1 MIEVAHEEYSKDPD
15 GFEKLLIDAE
25 KPLKE
30 FANATECPECGQ
42 SRWKNVKDRNEERK
56 QIPSKVICERIED
69 GKLRHPAD
77 SPAWKLVDFKWPDF
91 GSEPRNLRLA
101 LSADGVNPHGP
112 KQPGDDIGT
121 YLAPLIEDLQ
131 LLWEN
136 GVECYDAYREEVFNL
151 RSVLLWTI
159 NDFPAYGTLLD
170 IPGKSKDGLNARR
183 DLVDLKLR
191 PELAPIS
198 SEKKI
203 FIPPACYTLTKE
215 EKRCVLKT
223 LSRIKLFPIAIRS
236 VLPKHVRYAITRLCI
251 FFNSV
256 CNKVLDA
263 QQLDKLEED
272 IVVSTELE
280 VGNNGVSDNLR
291 WIAHG
296 PHPFVITYSGYAI
309 NGCRYH
315 TKSSEKDRSVQNS
328 GVSLVAK
335 TMQVSSSKD
344 KNSVIGDMSFYGVIQ
359 EIWELNYNTFNVP
372 VFKCDWVQNSG
383 GVRIDELGYTLVYLN
398 RVGHKS
404 YSFILASQA
413 KQVFYVEDPSEVR
426 WLVVLTPPQR
436 DFEDRYNDDEL
447 GDTILRCEGIPNDMP
462 DVYLNND
469 LDENVSTSLGDKKVV
484 RYNEDGAP
492 IGENGAKLKS
502 FIGSATHYH
511 VPITY
516 MSWKSVPAELKD
528 KIFTTVEAAFVID
541 PRSRKNVLQTAG
553 ISFRQFKNWLTTKY
567 IITHKDEPQL
577 LQVPPEKYSFIEQ
590 NHWEE
595 FVRSRL
601 SETFQE
607 KRKLQQDRR
616 SKNKY
621 NHRISRKRYA
631 NLKEEM
637 KDGSNE
643 VYVDRAKLWKK
654 ARVNKQ
660 GQYDNDDIQQV
671 VHKIDEISMNTDSS
685 SVNRH
690 CSNDVLTQALG
701 TKEHNGRVRGVG
713 GYVTPKTYFHSV
725 KKTSKDEANILVEN
739 EELRRRVSELEAQ
752 IRSNLSTPLSAH
764 GSCSRPIVLEGIE
777 EKGKRIEVESLDKPK
792 HKEKKGKEV
801 MKMNEP
807 ELDILKERDLLKIPT
822 EVVCESISTLPLA
835 LKSILRYAEKVMEK
849 DSSITFSLPA
859 DLFGVSRKTSVL
871 REDIVD
877 LCNMNEVKTFTLVAY
892 MMYLYSSVSGSKEN
906 MQYVFVDSSLISS
919 GNTQESRIRNLCSR
933 LMVSK
938 PDQVVLAPFNPGGH
952 WALLAINAYEDTVFY
967 LDSLR
972 RHQKQLQD
980 M

>member
-1 MIEVAHEEYSKDPD
+1 MDDLNEEVGVGE
-15 GFEKLLIDAE
+15 L
-25 KPLKE
+25 
-30 FANATECPECGQ
+30 NAT
-42 SRWKNVKDRNEERK
+42 VEETPKELK
-56 QIPSKVICERIED
+56 QQR
-69 GKLRHPAD
+69 
-77 SPAWKLVDFKWPDF
+77 
-91 GSEPRNLRLA
+91 
-101 LSADGVNPHGP
+101 GP
-112 KQPGDDIGT
+112 
-121 YLAPLIEDLQ
+121 
-131 LLWEN
+131 
-136 GVECYDAYREEVFNL
+136 
-151 RSVLLWTI
+151 TI
-159 NDFPAYGTLLD
+159 MF
-170 IPGKSKDGLNARR
+170 
-183 DLVDLKLR
+183 
-191 PELAPIS
+191 
-198 SEKKI
+198 
-203 FIPPACYTLTKE
+203 
-215 EKRCVLKT
+215 
-223 LSRIKLFPIAIRS
+223 
-236 VLPKHVRYAITRLCI
+236 HVTR
-251 FFNSV
+251 
-256 CNKVLDA
+256 
-263 QQLDKLEED
+263 
-272 IVVSTELE
+272 T
-280 VGNNGVSDNLR
+280 R
-291 WIAHG
+291 
-296 PHPFVITYSGYAI
+296 
-309 NGCRYH
+309 
-315 TKSSEKDRSVQNS
+315 
-328 GVSLVAK
+328 
-335 TMQVSSSKD
+335 
-344 KNSVIGDMSFYGVIQ
+344 
-359 EIWELNYNTFNVP
+359 
-372 VFKCDWVQNSG
+372 
-383 GVRIDELGYTLVYLN
+383 
-398 RVGHKS
+398 
-404 YSFILASQA
+404 
-413 KQVFYVEDPSEVR
+413 
-426 WLVVLTPPQR
+426 
-436 DFEDRYNDDEL
+436 
-447 GDTILRCEGIPNDMP
+447 
-462 DVYLNND
+462 
-469 LDENVSTSLGDKKVV
+469 SLGDKKVV
-484 RYNEDGAP
+484 RYNKDRAP
-492 IGENGAKLKS
+492 IGENESKLKS

-567 IITHKDEPQL
+567 IIPHKDEPQL

-621 NHRISRKRYA
+621 NHRISRKGYA

-637 KDGSNE
+637 
-643 VYVDRAKLWKK
+643 
-654 ARVNKQ
+654 
-660 GQYDNDDIQQV
+660 
-671 VHKIDEISMNTDSS
+671 DEISMNTDSS

-713 GYVTPKTYFHSV
+713 GYVTPTTYFHSV

-807 ELDILKERDLLKIPT
+807 ELDVLKERDLIKMPT
-822 EVVCESISTLPLA
+822 EVVCESTSTLPLA

-906 MQYVFVDSSLISS
+906 MQYVFVDPSLISS

-972 RHQKQLQD
+972 TTSKATTRYVTDTAIAIFHSQKNINKSRKQTLWRTCPLQVGSTTCGYYVMKYMREIVNRGSIVISD
-980 M
+980 SIDTRKSYSQAELDEVRVELVEFLGSYM

>member
-1 MIEVAHEEYSKDPD
+1 MDDLNEEVGVGELNATVEET
-15 GFEKLLIDAE
+15 
-25 KPLKE
+25 LKE
-30 FANATECPECGQ
+30 LKRRRGPTIMFDVT
-42 SRWKNVKDRNEERK
+42 
-56 QIPSKVICERIED
+56 RI
-69 GKLRHPAD
+69 R
-77 SPAWKLVDFKWPDF
+77 
-91 GSEPRNLRLA
+91 
-101 LSADGVNPHGP
+101 
-112 KQPGDDIGT
+112 
-121 YLAPLIEDLQ
+121 
-131 LLWEN
+131 
-136 GVECYDAYREEVFNL
+136 
-151 RSVLLWTI
+151 
-159 NDFPAYGTLLD
+159 
-170 IPGKSKDGLNARR
+170 
-183 DLVDLKLR
+183 
-191 PELAPIS
+191 
-198 SEKKI
+198 
-203 FIPPACYTLTKE
+203 
-215 EKRCVLKT
+215 
-223 LSRIKLFPIAIRS
+223 
-236 VLPKHVRYAITRLCI
+236 
-251 FFNSV
+251 
-256 CNKVLDA
+256 
-263 QQLDKLEED
+263 
-272 IVVSTELE
+272 
-280 VGNNGVSDNLR
+280 
-291 WIAHG
+291 
-296 PHPFVITYSGYAI
+296 
-309 NGCRYH
+309 
-315 TKSSEKDRSVQNS
+315 
-328 GVSLVAK
+328 
-335 TMQVSSSKD
+335 
-344 KNSVIGDMSFYGVIQ
+344 
-359 EIWELNYNTFNVP
+359 
-372 VFKCDWVQNSG
+372 
-383 GVRIDELGYTLVYLN
+383 
-398 RVGHKS
+398 
-404 YSFILASQA
+404 
-413 KQVFYVEDPSEVR
+413 
-426 WLVVLTPPQR
+426 
-436 DFEDRYNDDEL
+436 
-447 GDTILRCEGIPNDMP
+447 
-462 DVYLNND
+462 
-469 LDENVSTSLGDKKVV
+469 SLGDKKVV

-567 IITHKDEPQL
+567 IIPHKDEPQL

-621 NHRISRKRYA
+621 NHRISRKGYA

-637 KDGSNE
+637 
-643 VYVDRAKLWKK
+643 
-654 ARVNKQ
+654 
-660 GQYDNDDIQQV
+660 
-671 VHKIDEISMNTDSS
+671 DEISMNTDSS

-713 GYVTPKTYFHSV
+713 GYVTPTTYFHSV

-792 HKEKKGKEV
+792 QKEKKGKEV

-807 ELDILKERDLLKIPT
+807 ELDVLKERDLIKMPT
-822 EVVCESISTLPLA
+822 EKEVVCESTSTLPLA

-906 MQYVFVDSSLISS
+906 MQYVFVDPSLISS

-972 RHQKQLQD
+972 TTSKATTRYVTDTAIAIFHSQKNINKSRKQTLWRTCPLQVGSTTCGYYVMKYMREIVNRGSIVISD
-980 M
+980 SIDTRKSYSQAELDEGVAIMKVYGLGMIYFWASQEEKKKKGFLLHSKALAIAAPPPLFPRSLFASFHLRSRLDKIAHPVVPFATKSSVTFSSFYESFVPTVVLSSIFVQPPTHKMPLRWSLHPIVLHICRSIFRAKLYEVESLSFSCLLIFEPRKPF